1 MEPRGGYGRTETET
15 AASMRSAIVLA
26 LCLLL
31 PPQTAFA
38 LDDLVWPTGVSGAV
52 CLTYDDGL
60 DSHLDFAAPDLEA
73 TNLRG
78 TFYVT
83 GHSESLKTR
92 LNEWRELAR
101 GGHEIG
107 NHSLFHPCLGIAN
120 GERREWVSPERDLRS
135 YTVREIVEELR
146 TANTLLTAVDGRT
159 RRSYAYTCTD
169 ETAGGKSYV
178 AEVKSLF
185 PSARVGGASLSTA
198 AAGAGSP
205 DPSNIRS
212 LDLHRVPSWMVVDTT
227 ADEMIAF
234 VEQVA
239 GAGGLAVL
247 MFHGIE
253 ADYLTVARR
262 EHRRLL
268 EYLDENRDRLWTDT
282 FLTVTDY
289 LAEERE
295 RIGR

>member
-1 MEPRGGYGRTETET
+1 MRT
-15 AASMRSAIVLA
+15 AIILA

-31 PPQTAFA
+31 PHQTALA
-38 LDDLVWPTGVSGAV
+38 LDDLVWPAGVSGAV

-73 TNLRG
+73 ANLRG

-83 GHSESLKTR
+83 GHSESLKNR

-101 GGHEIG
+101 RGHEIG
-107 NHSLFHPCLGIAN
+107 NHSLFHPCLGVAN

-135 YTVREIVEELR
+135 YTVPEIVEELL
-146 TANTLLTAVDGRT
+146 TANTLLTALDGQT
-159 RRSYAYTCTD
+159 RRSFAYTCTD
-169 ETAGGKSYV
+169 ETAGGQSYV
-178 AEVKSLF
+178 ADVKSLF
-185 PSARVGGASLSTA
+185 PAARAGGASLSTA
-198 AAGAGSP
+198 AAGTRDAP
-205 DPSNIRS
+205 DVRS
-212 LDLHRVPSWMVVDTT
+212 LDLYRVPSWMVVDAT

-253 ADYLTVARR
+253 ADYLTVAHR

-282 FLTVTDY
+282 FLTLTDH

-295 RIGR
+295 RTGR